1 MIRLPQ
7 LRVIIEAEARSGA
20 WNMAVDEALLESAI
34 TDGVATLRWYQWS
47 EPTVSLGYFQKS
59 AELTGNLLLSRL
71 PAVRR
76 LSGGGAILHD
86 DELTY
91 SVAIP
96 ANQKLFERPEQ
107 LYGIVHDSIV
117 SSLCEMGFPVS
128 PRGQTLKRPDEP
140 LLCFLRQDSH
150 DLTLGGN
157 KVLGS
162 AQRRRRGAILQHGS
176 LIRRASALAMHLPGL
191 ADLGSTKVPDDLAE
205 RLSLHVAKSLADE
218 WILGDLTADEIE
230 MTIQLCDQNRM
241 DVRHR

>member
-1 MIRLPQ
+1 MNRIPE
-7 LRVIIEAEARSGA
+7 LRVIIETEARSGV

-47 EPTVSLGYFQKS
+47 EPTISLGYFQKS
-59 AELTGNLLLSRL
+59 AELDGDPLLSRL

-86 DELTY
+86 DEMTY

-107 LYGIVHDSIV
+107 LYDLVHDAIV
-117 SSLCEMGFPVS
+117 GSLSEMGFPVS
-128 PRGQTLKRPDEP
+128 VRGETLKRADEP

-150 DLTLGGN
+150 DLTLSGN

-176 LIRRASALAMHLPGL
+176 LIRRASSLALQLPGL
-191 ADLGSTKVPDDLAE
+191 ADLCSTDVPEDLAK
-205 RLSLHVAKSLADE
+205 RLSARVAKAIAEE
-218 WILGDLTADEIE
+218 WISGDLTKEE
-230 MTIQLCDQNRM
+230 MGMAVRLCDQSSM

>member
-1 MIRLPQ
+1 MIRIPE
-7 LRVIIEAEARSGA
+7 LRVIIETEAHHGA
-20 WNMAVDEALLESAI
+20 WNMAVDEALLETAI
-34 TDGVATLRWYQWS
+34 ADRVATLRWYQWS

-59 AELTGNLLLSRL
+59 AELAGDEVLSLL

-76 LSGGGAILHD
+76 LTGGGAILHD

-91 SVAIP
+91 SVALP

-107 LYGIVHDSIV
+107 LYDIVHESIV
-117 SSLCEMGFPVS
+117 GSLREMGFSVS
-128 PRGQTLKRPDEP
+128 LRGETLKRVDEP

-150 DLTLGGN
+150 DLTLDGN

-176 LIRRASALAMHLPGL
+176 LIRRASRQAMHLPGL
-191 ADLGSTKVPDDLAE
+191 MDLCLSHIPDDLAN
-205 RLSLHVAKSLADE
+205 RLTFAVAESLADS
-218 WILGDLTADEIE
+218 WVIGALTAKEIE
-230 MTIQLCDQNRM
+230 MAIRLCEQSRA